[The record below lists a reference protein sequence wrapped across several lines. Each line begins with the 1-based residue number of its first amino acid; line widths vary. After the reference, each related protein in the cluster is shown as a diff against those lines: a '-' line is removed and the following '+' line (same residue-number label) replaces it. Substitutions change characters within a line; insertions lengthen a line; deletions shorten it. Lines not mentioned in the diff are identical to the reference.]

1 MPPTY
6 SYHAFLS
13 HSVDDKIG
21 IATELDA
28 ALKEKG
34 LKIWYSSRDLSVG
47 DSITERINTGLKQC
61 RFGIVIISP
70 SFLDKFWGPYELTML
85 LNKTEGEKKILP
97 VLYNI
102 SKDELAV
109 RAPMIADIFAIEARH
124 GIPYVVEKLYQ
135 VIQDAHVLIKEEP
148 RRSKRRGLM
157 AVAAILLTIVL
168 GFSYFYF
175 GRQRQLPDDVIK
187 QTIER
192 RISELQQAAD
202 AEKERLVH
210 TAGSKE
216 VEATVIKKLF
226 TDFQNAHSHY
236 RNEYVLNSG
245 LQSIH
250 SRKNV
255 ERLLTIDL
263 ESISPLND
271 YNFTTPIIFGF
282 ESSTASGNQQEKY
295 AYYNTQPI
303 TYTIT
308 SSDPE
313 EQQHTVTVTYKNPIR
328 LIQITLIFPSK
339 SQDTKRHQ
347 MVITAVPVS
356 ETYSFSRNG
365 KDWQMTGIE

>member
-47 DSITERINTGLKQC
+47 DSITERINSGLKQC

-97 VLYNI
+97 ILYNI

-124 GIPYVVEKLYQ
+124 GIPYVVEKLYH
-135 VIQDAHVLIKEEP
+135 VIQEANILIKEKP
-148 RRSKRRGLM
+148 SKSKTPGLI
-157 AVAAILLTIVL
+157 AVGALLLTAVL
-168 GFSYFYF
+168 ALSYFYF
-175 GRQRQLPDDVIK
+175 GRQQHLSDNLIQ
-187 QTIER
+187 QTIEK
-192 RISELQQAAD
+192 RISELQQVAD
-202 AEKERLVH
+202 AEKERLIH
-210 TAGSKE
+210 TVGSKE
-216 VEATVIKKLF
+216 VEATAIKKLF

-236 RNEYVLNSG
+236 RNEYELNSG

-255 ERLLTIDL
+255 ERIAAIDL

-271 YNFTTPIIFGF
+271 YNLTTPIIFGF
-282 ESSTASGNQQEKY
+282 ESSTASANRQEKY

-308 SSDPE
+308 SSDHE

-328 LIQITLIFPSK
+328 LIQTTLIFPSK

-347 MVITAVPVS
+347 MIITAVPVS
-356 ETYSFSRNG
+356 ETYSFSFNE
-365 KDWQMTGIE
+365 KDWQMTKIE

>member
-1 MPPTY
+1 MPPNY

-21 IATELDA
+21 IVTDLDA

-47 DSITERINTGLKQC
+47 DSITERINSGLKMC

-109 RAPMIADIFAIEARH
+109 RAPMIADIFAIEAQH
-124 GIPYVVEKLYQ
+124 GIPYVAEKLYH
-135 VIQDAHVLIKEEP
+135 VIQEANILIKEEP
-148 RRSKRRGLM
+148 TKSKTRELF
-157 AVAAILLTIVL
+157 AVGAILLTAVL
-168 GFSYFYF
+168 ILSYFYF
-175 GRQRQLPDDVIK
+175 GRQQRLPDNLVQ
-187 QTIER
+187 QTIEK
-192 RISELQQAAD
+192 RISDLQQIAD
-202 AEKERLVH
+202 LEKVRLIH
-210 TAGSKE
+210 TGGSKE
-216 VEATVIKKLF
+216 VEATVIKKIF

-236 RNEYVLNSG
+236 RNEYELNSG

-255 ERLLTIDL
+255 ERIVAIDM

-271 YNFTTPIIFGF
+271 YNLTAPIIFGF
-282 ESSTASGNQQEKY
+282 ESSTLSGSQQEKY
-295 AYYNTQPI
+295 AYYNTLPI
-303 TYTIT
+303 TYTIV
-308 SSDPE
+308 SSKE
-313 EQQHTVTVTYKNPIR
+313 EEKQHTVTVSYKNPIR
-328 LIQITLIFPSK
+328 LIQTTLIFPSK
-339 SQDTKRHQ
+339 TQDTKRHQ
-347 MVITAVPVS
+347 MIITAVPAS
-356 ETYSFSRNG
+356 ETFSFSRNG
-365 KDWQMTGIE
+365 KEWQMTSIK